1 MFVWTILEQIREPE
15 LKFSQGSVTVLKKM
29 VSYPDAR
36 FKLTNAQL
44 DKSKSAAKIR
54 QELY

>member
-1 MFVWTILEQIREPE
+1 MFGWTILEQIREPE

-29 VSYPDAR
+29 VSYQDAR
-36 FKLTNAQL
+36 FKLTNTQL
-44 DKSKSAAKIR
+44 DKSKSAAEIR